1 MIVNYQKP
9 IEFRVD
15 IDGVKHKIRS
25 IYWHD
30 DSDKIAF
37 LGMFIDGKHET
48 VFQRDGVDKRH
59 KDSDGI
65 NEPMYLDL
73 NKHVYWEKT
82 KNEQR

>member
-1 MIVNYQKP
+1 MRAY
-9 IEFRVD
+9 VD

-25 IYWHD
+25 IHWHD

-48 VFQRDGVDKRH
+48 VFQRDGVDKPH
-59 KDSDGI
+59 KDSEGA

-73 NKHVYWEKT
+73 SKHVYWEGNK
-82 KNEQR
+82 K